1 MTQTAT
7 LSVTDRFSLSMIGL
21 RGAVAARIVGNV
33 LSVALMTLIWTRLH
47 QVEARVLRL
56 IAAIREGRVRGG
68 WVCPGRASAVRAE
81 GLRTRVAQLPRGFAW
96 LCVLVPYQ
104 AAGFGSQ
111 LRHLLGD
118 PEMVALI
125 AATPQLGKAL
135 RPLCRMLG
143 IDVALVTPV
152 VPVAPVA
159 EVEAPAPVAPAA
171 PAAASGGCNDLTV
184 GLVSIVI
191 PPGMETGGGIFV
203 PV

>member
-1 MTQTAT
+1 MTQTAS
-7 LSVTDRFSLSMIGL
+7 LSVTERFSLSMFGL

-33 LSVALMTLIWTRLH
+33 LSVALMTLIWTKLH

-81 GLRTRVAQLPRGFAW
+81 GLRTPVAQLPRGFAW
-96 LCVLVPYQ
+96 LCVLVPYY

-143 IDVALVTPV
+143 IAAELVTPAIV
-152 VPVAPVA
+152 VTVCEDVGGEPGVIGEATPEGYGIEGLPVDLGAGVTGVTA
-159 EVEAPAPVAPAA
+159 GRFFSPA
-171 PAAASGGCNDLTV
+171 
-184 GLVSIVI
+184 
-191 PPGMETGGGIFV
+191 
-203 PV
+203 